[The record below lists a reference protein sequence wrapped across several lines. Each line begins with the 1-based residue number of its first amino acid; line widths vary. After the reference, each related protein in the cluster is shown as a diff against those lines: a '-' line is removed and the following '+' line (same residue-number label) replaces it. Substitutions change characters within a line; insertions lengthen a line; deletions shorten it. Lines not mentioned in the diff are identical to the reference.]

1 MKAIFSVLIVLL
13 IVSCSKEGVGGS
25 GVISG
30 TVKRNIISKN
40 GEFIES
46 IPAINKS
53 VFITYGDEN
62 YYNNDLKTDINGYF
76 EFEYLNKGDYKLFV
90 YSDCIDCTSGKKE
103 VSKSTT
109 LKKGGHNEVEIEIDK
124 IVDYDDGSSVI
135 SGVLIEQEFVGVFPV
150 GDPYVSQ
157 ENEIYIT
164 YGTDEVYFDRMD
176 TGFDGK
182 YEFKDLVKGVYTLY
196 AYSTCGSCVNV
207 NDTVSF
213 QIEITDNNS
222 SLVGDT
228 LILEKR

>member
-1 MKAIFSVLIVLL
+1 MKGVFSILIALT
-13 IVSCSKEGVGGS
+13 IVSCTKEGIGGS

-46 IPAINKS
+46 IPAIDKS
-53 VFITYGDEN
+53 VFITYGDEG
-62 YYNNDLKTDINGYF
+62 YYNDDLKTDINGYF
-76 EFEYLNKGDYKLFV
+76 EFEYLEKGDYELFV

-103 VSKSTT
+103 IAKTT
-109 LKKGGHNEVEIEIDK
+109 SLKKGDHKEIEIEIDK

-135 SGVLIEQEFVGVFPV
+135 SGVLMEQEFVGSFPV
-150 GDPYVSQ
+150 GAPYVSQ

-182 YEFKDLVKGVYTLY
+182 YEFKGLVKGIYTLY
-196 AYSTCGSCVNV
+196 AYSTCGTCVNV
-207 NDTVSF
+207 NDTVSY
-213 QIEITDNNS
+213 QIEITNNNT
-222 SLVGDT
+222 SLAGDT